1 LGLCGRLGQEEYQPV
16 VPRNTSLHPSA
27 LFALRTPQSPLRLNR
42 LARRRAS
49 AYIGAIENG
58 FPRSEQETKMSAYSR
73 ISENLLFSVLI
84 AAVIGWTAVSVAA
97 ESSGSFA
104 ASSVACTVA
113 KIAAGIRHS

>member
-1 LGLCGRLGQEEYQPV
+1 MTQEYQPV
-16 VPRNTSLHPSA
+16 VPCRISIRPSA
-27 LFALRTPQSPLRLNR
+27 LFAVRPPQSPLRRNR
-42 LARRRAS
+42 LAGRRAS

-58 FPRSEQETKMSAYSR
+58 PPRSDLETKMSAYSR

-97 ESSGSFA
+97 ESGTSA

-113 KIAAGIRHS
+113 KIAAGISHS

>member
-1 LGLCGRLGQEEYQPV
+1 
-16 VPRNTSLHPSA
+16 
-27 LFALRTPQSPLRLNR
+27 
-42 LARRRAS
+42 
-49 AYIGAIENG
+49 
-58 FPRSEQETKMSAYSR
+58 MSAYSR